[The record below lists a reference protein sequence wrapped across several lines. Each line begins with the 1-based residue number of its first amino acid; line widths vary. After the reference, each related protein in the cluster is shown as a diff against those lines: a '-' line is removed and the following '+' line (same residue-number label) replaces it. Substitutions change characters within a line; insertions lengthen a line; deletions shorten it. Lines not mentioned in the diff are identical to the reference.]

1 MVDICGRIRDMQI
14 TGITPELFTQI
25 VARVG
30 AKHYEHNLDPQV
42 TSVQS
47 AKRFRARVV
56 CYESGARLPHLN
68 GMSAAG
74 ARRSWSGRRL
84 NAACWH
90 AYRDVLIGIFDA
102 NPDARVYTALASYK
116 GKADFEAKYPAT
128 GYQNIGSMVQ
138 PAYMPDLC
146 ACEA

>member
-1 MVDICGRIRDMQI
+1 MQDICGTVIDMQV
-14 TGITPELFTQI
+14 TGISPEMFTQI

-30 AKHYEHNLDPQV
+30 AKDYEHNLDPQI

-47 AKRFRARVV
+47 PKRFRARVV
-56 CYESGARLPHLN
+56 CYESGARLPHLK

-74 ARRSWSGRRL
+74 ARKSWSGRRL

-90 AYRDVLIGIFDA
+90 AYRDVMLGIFA
-102 NPDARVYTALASYK
+102 VNPDARIYTAMAKYK
-116 GKADFEAKYPAT
+116 GLEGFEANYPQTAD
-128 GYQNIGSMVQ
+128 QNIGSMMQ

-146 ACEA
+146 ECEK